1 MTTHQ
6 LSTLVATVTAL
17 LGAVASGC
25 GTPNVEPKAPSAD
38 TPATEEQPVRCEG
51 INECA
56 GTSECKSS
64 DGANECKGL
73 NSCAGQGWIYA
84 DTEQDCTDAGGAVI

>member
-1 MTTHQ
+1 MSNRR
-6 LSTLVATVTAL
+6 LSTLVSTVTAL

-25 GTPNVEPKAPSAD
+25 GTPSDTTDAPKAQA
-38 TPATEEQPVRCEG
+38 PATETQEVRCEG

-56 GTSECKSS
+56 GTSECRSS

-73 NSCAGQGWIYA
+73 NECAGQGWIYV
-84 DTEQDCTDAGGAVI
+84 DSEQECVDAGGAVL